1 MADTDFLDDLV
12 EPTEEE
18 SAEQE
23 QNSDIQRQVNEAL
36 TAKEKGFY
44 KEMKQERIKRQ
55 ELQSKLDHLT
65 GTINAV
71 LASRANQQEQPA
83 PTGKKQLA
91 GIPIAETEDGDLF
104 LPEDALQKIVAP
116 YEEKIRN
123 LETFLQRSTVARN
136 SESEAQK
143 VIEAIVGEDEQHGPA
158 YQKYRA
164 ARKWAND
171 RVVEFQRENGINGPM
186 TPGQALDYVFDD
198 NSEKEFSEKF
208 PGVPLEEIVMAE
220 ESQRNFR
227 RMLKTLA
234 KSNADTRRNDTTAQ
248 GERFKKLLK
257 KPPGLGSTP
266 NAKAGHLSVGEKLDT
281 FSTNDLL
288 GLTDA
293 QVEALHKALRDEE
306 RAEGLIFK

>member
-1 MADTDFLDDLV
+1 MADTDFLDDLI

-18 SAEQE
+18 AAEQE
-23 QNSDIQRQVNEAL
+23 QNSEIQRQVNEAL

-44 KEMKQERIKRQ
+44 NDMKAERIKRQ
-55 ELQSKLDHLT
+55 ELQSKLDNLT
-65 GTINAV
+65 GTINAI
-71 LASRANQQEQPA
+71 LASRKEAPA
-83 PTGKKQLA
+83 QTGESGKKQIA

-198 NSEKEFSEKF
+198 NTEKEFATKF
-208 PGVPLEEIVMAE
+208 PGVPLEEVVMAE

-227 RMLKTLA
+227 KMLKTLA
-234 KSNADTRRNDTTAQ
+234 KNADTQRNDTTAQ
-248 GERFKKLLK
+248 GDRFKKLLR

-266 NAKAGHLSVGEKLDT
+266 NARAGHVNTAEKLNA
-281 FSTNDLL
+281 FSTDDLL
-288 GLTDA
+288 NLSDA
-293 QVEALHKALRDEE
+293 QVEALHRALRDEE

>member
-1 MADTDFLDDLV
+1 MADTDFLDDLI

-18 SAEQE
+18 AAEQE
-23 QNSDIQRQVNEAL
+23 QNSEIQRQVNEAL

-44 KEMKQERIKRQ
+44 NDMKAERIKRQ
-55 ELQSKLDHLT
+55 ELQSKLDNLT
-65 GTINAV
+65 GTINAI
-71 LASRANQQEQPA
+71 LASRKEAPA
-83 PTGKKQLA
+83 QTGESGKKQIA

-143 VIEAIVGEDEQHGPA
+143 LIESIVGEDEQHGPA
-158 YQKYRA
+158 YQKYKA

-171 RVVEFQRENGINGPM
+171 RVVEFQRENGIQGPM
-186 TPGQALDYVFDD
+186 TPGQALDYVFDEHM
-198 NSEKEFSEKF
+198 EKEFAGKF

-227 RMLKTLA
+227 KMLKSLA
-234 KSNADTRRNDTTAQ
+234 KGADTQRNDTTAQ
-248 GERFKKLLK
+248 GDRFKKLLK

-266 NAKAGHLSVGEKLDT
+266 NARASHVNLTEKLGG
-281 FSTNDLL
+281 FSTDDLL
-288 GLTDA
+288 NLNDA
-293 QVEALHKALRDEE
+293 QVEALHRALRDEE